1 MSVKSSLISLD
12 VKKYVS
18 NANANAKPKCFLLT
32 LIFGASSY
40 GRKIIIIIV
49 QSLLPQHCTG

>member
-1 MSVKSSLISLD
+1 MALKSSSLTSLD
-12 VKKYVS
+12 VKKHVS
-18 NANANAKPKCFLLT
+18 NAKPKYFLLT

-40 GRKIIIIIV
+40 GRKIIIIV